1 MENLKTWVVIFWVG
15 IFWRGCWAFTRGEFD
30 LWEFYGREFSWC
42 QFYIREQFCRTTK
55 SNITKIK
62 KRYLFRCN
70 NISSHGLLSFFI
82 LTFCIGFTRT
92 ENKCVKVIDDDI
104 CKRKIEFKAKN
115 EIMKRNMN
123 YRKVDKKIW
132 RVLKEVVAL
141 RDFLYE
147 VWFAQFGFWK
157 FVSADN

>member
-1 MENLKTWVVIFWVG
+1 M
-15 IFWRGCWAFTRGEFD
+15 
-30 LWEFYGREFSWC
+30 
-42 QFYIREQFCRTTK
+42 
-55 SNITKIK
+55 
-62 KRYLFRCN
+62 
-70 NISSHGLLSFFI
+70 

-104 CKRKIEFKAKN
+104 CKRKIEFKAKS

-147 VWFAQFGFWK
+147 V
-157 FVSADN
+157 